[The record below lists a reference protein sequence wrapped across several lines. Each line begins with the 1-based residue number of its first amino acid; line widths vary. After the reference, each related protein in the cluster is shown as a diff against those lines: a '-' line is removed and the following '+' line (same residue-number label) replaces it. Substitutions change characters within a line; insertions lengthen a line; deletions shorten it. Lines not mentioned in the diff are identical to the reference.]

1 MDEERTELIRVTG
14 RVQGVGFRAW
24 TRREAQ
30 VLGLSGWVRNEA
42 DGAVTVLVSGPAD
55 TVARMIGL
63 IERGPAGAG
72 RFGRGADGRRRRRA
86 GWVRGPALTPRGV
99 AGHSYRSSSQF
110 WPTRSLPNEWW
121 RSSSTSRKPAAW

>member
-1 MDEERTELIRVTG
+1 MSEERTELIRVTG

-30 VLGLSGWVRNEA
+30 ALGLSGWVRNEA

-63 IERGPAGAG
+63 IERGPAGARVDSVEVRAAAAG
-72 RFGRGADGRRRRRA
+72 DAPAGFEVRR
-86 GWVRGPALTPRGV
+86 
-99 AGHSYRSSSQF
+99 
-110 WPTRSLPNEWW
+110 
-121 RSSSTSRKPAAW
+121 